1 MYYITS
7 FIRCNIIYTRIVTDT
22 RMDFGSILQ
31 KISSNTYKYF
41 SISYHYY
48 FQKLTSFVLK
58 NIKTE
63 TLMFSIE
70 CTWYVLNHPAIVW
83 IYRTFIKKR
92 HRKNDLRME
101 PVFDEN
107 SSDRS
112 WISVCDLNTEKS
124 GIKMSDCYRK
134 SKPKK
139 GFEFHEQ
146 YYQPA
151 QSYLDSYVSEIPNP
165 ELELHS
171 VTLNES
177 DVFHRNKHPTIFQ
190 TKHHTNSKL
199 FLYHFVNNEKIVK
212 IVSITPS
219 HFHNLVH
226 ELLVI
231 SKVKFIDIQYH
242 HPDMSEPLIL
252 ELSRDY
258 YYSGNQ
264 LFSDAFVYRMLLYQ
278 PFPFVFDDRYTLEI
292 MDSDLETMTLKPSEY
307 LVLDD
312 TSYRVV

>member
-1 MYYITS
+1 MI
-7 FIRCNIIYTRIVTDT
+7 
-22 RMDFGSILQ
+22 FGSILQ
-31 KISSNTYKYF
+31 KISSKTYKYF

-112 WISVCDLNTEKS
+112 WISVCDLNTEKTS
-124 GIKMSDCYRK
+124 FRIRDCYRK
-134 SKPKK
+134 PNIKK
-139 GFEFHEQ
+139 NYELHEQ

-151 QSYLDSYVSEIPNP
+151 QSYLDSYVSQNPNP
-165 ELELHS
+165 ESELHS
-171 VTLNES
+171 VALNES
-177 DVFHRNKHPTIFQ
+177 DVFHQDINRKLFQ

-226 ELLVI
+226 ERLVV

-258 YYSGNQ
+258 YSSGNQ
-264 LFSDAFVYRMLLYQ
+264 LFSDAFVHRMLLYQ
-278 PFPFVFDDRYTLEI
+278 PFPFVFDDRYTLEF
-292 MDSDLETMTLKPSEY
+292 MDNDLETMTLKPSEY
-307 LVLDD
+307 LVLED
-312 TSYRVV
+312 TSYRVVS